1 MPTPPPAGHVRTILS
16 NGLAGWQPPQG
27 PAGPT
32 GPVGPSGPQ
41 GSPGADGATGSTGS
55 QGPQGN
61 QGPSGPTG
69 PDGAQG
75 PQGTTGATG
84 PAGPQGDQGLQGV
97 AGPTGPKGDTGN
109 TGQTGQTGGQGIQG
123 VPGNDGAAGQP
134 GAKGDQG
141 IQGAKGDTGS
151 QGPAGPGGVDD
162 SGGRILCSSLSSCN
176 TGTALASGT
185 AYWVYLGKIDEAKV
199 AKFVETW
206 VSTAGAGAQTAEV
219 ALASTPLGP
228 CKASQVLTKIAA
240 TGTVDAL
247 TATGMKRN
255 TTTLAATIP
264 AGTHLWAGIRTAMAT
279 TQPTVFGRWGDFNE
293 GWMLRT
299 AASGALTG
307 NGPWTG
313 ALVTAA
319 AGWSGPDLRAT
330 LD

>member
-1 MPTPPPAGHVRTILS
+1 MPTTNHVLTWNDAAAGNQEDPKAQWKPSQGGEGT
-16 NGLAGWQPPQG
+16 QG
-27 PAGPT
+27 PA
-32 GPVGPSGPQ
+32 
-41 GSPGADGATGSTGS
+41 
-55 QGPQGN
+55 
-61 QGPSGPTG
+61 
-69 PDGAQG
+69 
-75 PQGTTGATG
+75 G
-84 PAGPQGDQGLQGV
+84 PAGPQGDPGTPGKDGSQGPQGDPGTPGDQGSQGLPGADGSQGIQGIQGIQGP
-97 AGPTGPKGDTGN
+97 AGQDSTVPGPKGDTGN

-151 QGPAGPGGVDD
+151 QGPAGPGGTDD

-206 VSTAGAGAQTAEV
+206 VSAVGAGAQTAEV

-255 TTTLAATIP
+255 TTTLASSIP

-299 AASGALTG
+299 STSGALTG

-319 AGWSGPDLRAT
+319 AGWSGPDLRVT